1 MHALLVGLCKL
12 ICGTCCDI
20 HPVFS
25 GSAPAEGDTSGDA
38 ADAAGG
44 SASGANRATR
54 RAACRWVPSYLA
66 MFCLQTLLLVQKN
79 SDSFVL

>member
-1 MHALLVGLCKL
+1 MAPVLTYL
-12 ICGTCCDI
+12 
-20 HPVFS
+20 HPVF
-25 GSAPAEGDTSGDA
+25 SAPAEGDTSGDA

-54 RAACRWVPSYLA
+54 CRAARRWVPSYLA
-66 MFCLQTLLLVQKN
+66 MFCLQTLLLVQKKTN